1 MAAARPTRKSGK
13 IRITGNRMSG
23 STLTETPP
31 TDRPPTDNVAPAAAT
46 PADKSVPQVV
56 SELWTLTV
64 DYAKQEIKD
73 PVKGLG
79 TYLLWGSVSMLFIGL
94 GMMML
99 AIGGLRALQ
108 TETGSTFTGSL
119 SFLPYVIV
127 LVGAV
132 VILGVFFIGITKR
145 GKK

>member
-1 MAAARPTRKSGK
+1 MAATRPTPKSDPSKARPIKVTGKKSG
-13 IRITGNRMSG
+13 
-23 STLTETPP
+23 E
-31 TDRPPTDNVAPAAAT
+31 
-46 PADKSVPQVV
+46 ADKSVPQVA

-73 PVKGLG
+73 PVRGLG
-79 TYLLWGSVSMLFIGL
+79 SYLLWGSLSMLLIGI
-94 GMMML
+94 GMVLL

-119 SFLPYVIV
+119 TWLPYLIV
-127 LVGAV
+127 LVSAIV
-132 VILGVFFIGITKR
+132 VLGIVGTLLTR